1 MYSCIIIIHVIL
13 ASISDKKYFIVSSFY
28 FTMYLAKAYSTYM
41 NYYDTWIH
49 LFFYTFCFSGGKS
62 KVVRAVGHQLEHG
75 DVIGCCLDLSVPQL
89 SFTLNGIKIRG
100 IFKDFNLDSEECMF
114 FKIMGR
120 TSYISMRKYLLCTRP
135 TRLAGFLYC

>member
-1 MYSCIIIIHVIL
+1 
-13 ASISDKKYFIVSSFY
+13 
-28 FTMYLAKAYSTYM
+28 M
-41 NYYDTWIH
+41 NYYDTWIY

-100 IFKDFNLDSEECMF
+100 IFKDFNLDGLFSPVV
-114 FKIMGR
+114 
-120 TSYISMRKYLLCTRP
+120 SMSARVRW
-135 TRLAGFLYC
+135 AAF